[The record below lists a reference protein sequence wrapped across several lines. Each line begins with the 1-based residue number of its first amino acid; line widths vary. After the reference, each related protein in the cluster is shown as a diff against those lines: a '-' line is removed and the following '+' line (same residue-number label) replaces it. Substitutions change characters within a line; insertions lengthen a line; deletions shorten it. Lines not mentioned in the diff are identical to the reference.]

1 MVIAGALAF
10 VGLVMP
16 YVVVPMRRAAG
27 LPTYQWDSDTATS
40 PVRPPS
46 WAPALRQVL
55 HLRARQGRVVSC
67 TRRLQPFS
75 VSCVSPA
82 GCSLSPF
89 PFHPLPPLPLGAV
102 YFRVERARPQA
113 QL

>member
-46 WAPALRQVL
+46 WAPALRQ
-55 HLRARQGRVVSC
+55 A
-67 TRRLQPFS
+67 
-75 VSCVSPA
+75 
-82 GCSLSPF
+82 
-89 PFHPLPPLPLGAV
+89 
-102 YFRVERARPQA
+102 
-113 QL
+113 

>member
-1 MVIAGALAF
+1 MATLTNLLNKEPAMVIAGALAF

-46 WAPALRQVL
+46 WAPALRQ
-55 HLRARQGRVVSC
+55 A
-67 TRRLQPFS
+67 
-75 VSCVSPA
+75 
-82 GCSLSPF
+82 
-89 PFHPLPPLPLGAV
+89 
-102 YFRVERARPQA
+102 
-113 QL
+113 